1 MIYGKMTV
9 TQQLILKMSYQESV
23 GLYMEGMFQKTRTLS
38 KYFTNTKMPKF
49 FKKVLT
55 FKQVTFI
62 PCHFLM
68 R

>member
-9 TQQLILKMSYQESV
+9 TQQLILKISYQESV

-49 FKKVLT
+49 F
-55 FKQVTFI
+55 
-62 PCHFLM
+62 
-68 R
+68 